1 VLTRREKFEHVLLCL
16 MMDTQN
22 HFQVSPK
29 IIPDRKNERKEGR
42 KKERKKERT
51 FVSFLIDSGT
61 EIRDQQDV
69 ITKIS

>member
-42 KKERKKERT
+42 KKERKKEHLLV
-51 FVSFLIDSGT
+51 F
-61 EIRDQQDV
+61 
-69 ITKIS
+69 